1 MTFTAK
7 IIELSEEKIV
17 VIDKNNTRYDIPR
30 SEQGEHP
37 GIEPGRSVVV
47 SSIVNE
53 NGDTSYAIADMV
65 RTNPLWILIVL
76 FIATVLIINKKHG
89 AKSLINLAVTVGILI
104 FGILPLI
111 LRGVSPV
118 AAAIIGGIISML
130 WNIYFSHGFN
140 RKSHAS
146 MLGIAVSLIIAGILS
161 SVFVKATY
169 LSGLVQEE
177 ASYLQALGFENINM
191 QGLLLAAIIIG
202 VLGVLDDLAIN
213 QVSVIEELKKTNPAM
228 GNKELISRAL
238 KIGRDHTGA
247 IVNTLILA
255 YAGASF
261 PLLLLVTLH
270 EPPFESLF
278 GILNNE
284 VIATEIVRT
293 LVGTICIVLT
303 MPITTVMAAQFYKLK
318 HAKK

>member
-17 VIDKNNTRYDIPR
+17 VIDKDNTRYDISR

-47 SSIVNE
+47 NPIVNE
-53 NGDTSYAIADMV
+53 NGDTNYVIADIV

-76 FIATVLIINKKHG
+76 FVATVLIINKKHG
-89 AKSLINLAVTVGILI
+89 AKSLVNLAVTLGILI

-118 AAAIIGGIISML
+118 VVAIIGGIISMI

-140 RKSHAS
+140 RKSHSAL
-146 MLGIAVSLIIAGILS
+146 LGIAFSLIIAGILS
-161 SVFVKATY
+161 FIFVKAAF
-169 LSGLVQEE
+169 LSGLAQEE
-177 ASYLQALGFENINM
+177 AVYLQALGFENINM

-213 QVSVIEELKKTNPAM
+213 QVSIIEELKKTNPAI
-228 GNKELISRAL
+228 GNKELVSRAL

-247 IVNTLILA
+247 IVNTLMLA

-261 PLLLLVTLH
+261 PLLLLVTLN

-284 VIATEIVRT
+284 IIATEIVRT

-303 MPITTVMAAQFYKLK
+303 MPLTTIIAARFYKK
-318 HAKK
+318 SAE